1 MLSPVMGRCR
11 HLLAVAGLCVVAA
24 PAGAQIVNG
33 SFEDTANPL
42 NGYTLGAGARVQV
55 LQASSFGANTIPV
68 PHGTRYALLST
79 GPGDVPGTLG
89 GDLDANGTAEQDVST
104 LSATF
109 TTTAANQT
117 LGLSWS
123 FLTDEVGPGA
133 QGNLQYDDLFDIT
146 VDGVSILRGSV
157 HKPRGISPYPDTAT
171 YDSRLYAVTAAG
183 LTNNSRFGTGA
194 GGGRTPF
201 QTLCVRIAAAG
212 AHTLRFL
219 VADQGDALH
228 DSGLLVDAIGVANGC
243 DPTVQVT
250 SSAGASLEVKGGAFV
265 FTPVMHGRPSMSP
278 AGPLIAF
285 RGNGN
290 YNGDNPNLQE
300 QIWTAAP
307 SGAAYT
313 IRRITSAVGA
323 AFGDPQLDANAQWL
337 TFTSNGNLRPPGNP
351 DGNFEVFR
359 YEIATGTLTQITTT
373 TGCTNETPTIAAS
386 GARIAFVSDCGL
398 APGAPGREIVLWDG
412 TFRGRNTSGCTSR
425 IPRISRNATGR
436 YVTFVTTCAGQYP
449 GIANADGGEEVVR
462 WDLQTDLYLP
472 ITSTPAGFTNDS
484 AMPSADGRYVAF
496 VSNANHAGQNATNA
510 FVTFRYDTV
519 GATYLR
525 VTNPDP
531 LALITNAAIDDLGGL
546 VALERVNLATSA
558 FDIYYVDVA
567 APGTLVPVALG
578 SATVTNEFPAIAR
591 SNGHALVAYRANG
604 NPTGG
609 NADTN
614 VEIYA
619 GGSVV
624 APPLPVYCSTSFAIP
639 DRGQVFST
647 INVTDPGVITD
658 LNVSVYIQH
667 PWVGDLRI
675 QLRNGASA
683 WLIDRPG
690 APPGLGC
697 SGDDIQ
703 CTLDD
708 EAPLPVE
715 NQCVT
720 PGPVAISGTFSP
732 DQPLNRFD
740 GSPLAGA
747 WELRIF
753 DSNANNAGTLVNW
766 CLRATLQ

>member
-1 MLSPVMGRCR
+1 MGSCR
-11 HLLAVAGLCVVAA
+11 HFLAVAGLCLAA
-24 PAGAQIVNG
+24 AQAGAQITNG

-55 LQASSFGANTIPV
+55 LQASSFGTNTIPV
-68 PHGTRYALLST
+68 PNGSRFALLST
-79 GPGDVPGTLG
+79 GPGDVPGTPG

-104 LSATF
+104 LSASF
-109 TTTAANQT
+109 TTTAASQT
-117 LGLSWS
+117 LSLSWS
-123 FLTDEVGPGA
+123 FLTDEVGPGT
-133 QGNLQYDDLFDIT
+133 QGDPRYDDIFDIT

-157 HKPRGISPYPDTAT
+157 HKPGGISPYPDTAA
-171 YDSRLYAVTAAG
+171 YDGRLYTVTPAG
-183 LTNNSRFGTGA
+183 LTNGSRFGTGT

-201 QTLCVRIAAAG
+201 QSLCVRIATAG
-212 AHTLRFL
+212 VHTLRFL
-219 VADQGDALH
+219 VADQRDALE
-228 DSGLLVDAIGVANGC
+228 DSGLLVDAIGVATGC

-250 SSAGASLEVKGGAFV
+250 SSSGASLQVKGGSFV
-265 FTPVMHGRPSMSP
+265 FTPVTHGRPSIS
-278 AGPLIAF
+278 AVGPLIAF

-300 QIWTAAP
+300 QVWTAAP

-323 AFGDPQLDANAQWL
+323 TFGDPQLDANAQWL
-337 TFTSNGNLRPPGNP
+337 TFTSNGNLKPPGNP

-359 YEIATGTLTQITTT
+359 YEIGTGALTQITST
-373 TGCTNETPTIAAS
+373 TGCTNETSTIGAA

-412 TFRGRNTSGCTSR
+412 TGFRGRNTSGCTSR

-449 GIANADGGEEVVR
+449 GVANADGGEEIVR

-472 ITSTPAGFTNDS
+472 VTNTPSGYTNDS

-496 VSNANHAGQNATNA
+496 VSNANHGGQNATNS

-519 GATYLR
+519 GGTLLR
-525 VTNPDP
+525 LTNADP

-558 FDIYYVDVA
+558 FEIYFVDA
-567 APGTLVPVALG
+567 AFPGTLVPVALG
-578 SATVTNEFPAIAR
+578 SPTVTNEFPAIAR
-591 SNGHALVAYRANG
+591 ASGRAVVAYRANG

-614 VEIYA
+614 VEIYT
-619 GGSVV
+619 GGGVV
-624 APPLPVYCSTSFAIP
+624 AAPLPAYCSTSFAIP

-658 LNVSVYIQH
+658 LNISLHIQH

-675 QLRNGASA
+675 QLRNGAAS

-732 DQPLNRFD
+732 EQPLNRFD
-740 GSPLAGA
+740 GQTLAGA
-747 WELRIF
+747 WELRVF
-753 DSNANNAGTLVNW
+753 DSNANNAGNLVNW
-766 CLRATLQ
+766 CLRPTLQ